1 MFGLFFFIL
10 FTPGVS
16 EFICTSSDLDMSYT
30 FCDSIAH
37 AFTFNLTPC
46 STMNKY
52 VWKAAL
58 TWIPRSDIHFLKIV
72 FKVWYDGARSLTW
85 KELLCSGADDKY
97 SVCGTLKG
105 GWCENT
111 WCNQSMQTDF
121 LNLHNLDL
129 AWQAADL
136 GAGSSPLPEPHLKTL
151 VSAFDIKGSRI
162 NFPKGNYSIIVQGFS
177 DDSEN
182 NMLICLNFTMI
193 VKQDAY

>member
-1 MFGLFFFIL
+1 MITDSAAVGLTKIAENLINNRTFPKDMWLTMTVLNFLPLSPKQRFIPSNTEQKKVTMFGLLFFIL

-46 STMNKY
+46 STMNRY

-105 GWCENT
+105 GQLQYYC
-111 WCNQSMQTDF
+111 
-121 LNLHNLDL
+121 
-129 AWQAADL
+129 A
-136 GAGSSPLPEPHLKTL
+136 
-151 VSAFDIKGSRI
+151 RI
-162 NFPKGNYSIIVQGFS
+162 LWWFW
-177 DDSEN
+177 E
-182 NMLICLNFTMI
+182 
-193 VKQDAY
+193 